1 MINKDG
7 VTLIELI
14 VVVSVIGILVVALGF
29 SFEGWMSKYRVESQ
43 IKEMYTDLMN
53 SKASAMQRNRMYFVS
68 LTTTR
73 YTIYE
78 DTYNATYPT
87 YTDGDGLLQTAS
99 DRRGLQK
106 NLNPTDPITW
116 SDIADVQIEF
126 TKKGLSNDNKT
137 ICSNKDV
144 DTDYDCIEI
153 SASRINLGKL
163 TTKIPDGGTCNADN
177 CVAK

>member
-1 MINKDG
+1 MKDNG

-29 SFEGWMSKYRVESQ
+29 SFQGWMGKYRVESQ
-43 IKEMYTDLMN
+43 TKEIYTDLMN
-53 SKASAMQRNRMYFVS
+53 ARASAMQRNRMYFVS
-68 LTTTR
+68 LTTTQ

-78 DTYNATYPT
+78 DTNPAP
-87 YTDGDGLLQTAS
+87 DGDGILQTGS

-106 NLNPTDPITW
+106 NLNPKDPITW
-116 SDIADVQIEF
+116 SDITDVQIEF

-163 TTKIPDGGTCNADN
+163 TTKIPSPYNGVCNATN
-177 CVAK
+177 CVSR

>member
-1 MINKDG
+1 MYRSVRDFTRVAEIIPPYPPLLKVGRGDYWINRNG

-14 VVVSVIGILVVALGF
+14 VVVSVIGILVIALGF

-87 YTDGDGLLQTAS
+87 YTDGDGL
-99 DRRGLQK
+99 
-106 NLNPTDPITW
+106 
-116 SDIADVQIEF
+116 
-126 TKKGLSNDNKT
+126 
-137 ICSNKDV
+137 
-144 DTDYDCIEI
+144 
-153 SASRINLGKL
+153 
-163 TTKIPDGGTCNADN
+163 
-177 CVAK
+177 